1 MSQGPRYHMQFR
13 RRREGKTDYR
23 QRLTL
28 LRSGKVRAV
37 VRKSLSGTLVQL
49 VEYTEKGDRVLTQAS
64 YNDLRKLGWKHSLK
78 DTTASYLVGLL
89 AGVRAKKI
97 DLEEAILDIGL
108 QEPKKGTRVFAA
120 LKGLLDA
127 GLEVPHG
134 DEVLPSD
141 ERIEGAHKDDE
152 GFKGSFET
160 LRSTIMEM

>member
-37 VRKSLSGTLVQL
+37 VRKSLSGTIVQIA
-49 VEYTEKGDRVLTQAS
+49 EYTETGDRILTQAS
-64 YNDLRKLGWKHSLK
+64 YSDLKKLGWGHSLK
-78 DTTASYLVGLL
+78 DTSASYLVGLL
-89 AGVRAKKI
+89 AGVRAKKL
-97 DLEEAILDIGL
+97 DLQEAVLDIGL

-134 DEVLPSD
+134 DEVIPSV
-141 ERIEGAHKDDE
+141 ERIEGGHKGAE
-152 GFKGSFET
+152 GFKESFDR